1 MDEQQFIKSS
11 GTFIDSQLI
20 ILNDIY
26 NRCLRVV
33 GALVTFKV
41 VLQVLKSEL
50 ETKHE
55 ISEVSDDKPLQMQEL
70 SGGAFAMES
79 KLLGEVSE
87 IKDPEEQTKRVLE
100 LLNQRWPYF
109 YHNLKLVIDLST
121 AALVQ
126 LKRAEKIVSDEGL
139 EISIM
144 TGDSTP
150 IDPSILEKLNQL
162 LASVATLKQ
171 SLKNATKDSF
181 EDMALALKLLVTIH
195 PALKNDSIVIE
206 NKEIILL
213 IFRAM
218 SKHFQFIFKIVEE
231 IVVILEKGDALPD
244 LLNFSL

>member
-1 MDEQQFIKSS
+1 MDEQKFIKSC
-11 GTFIDSQLI
+11 GNFIDSQLI
-20 ILNDIY
+20 LLNDIY
-26 NRCLRVV
+26 NRCLRLV

-55 ISEVSDDKPLQMQEL
+55 ISEVYDDTKPPMQEL

-79 KLLGEVSE
+79 KLIGEISD
-87 IKDPEEQTKRVLE
+87 IKDPEEQTKKVLE

-121 AALVQ
+121 ASLVQ
-126 LKRAEKIVSDEGL
+126 LKRAERIVSEEGL
-139 EISIM
+139 EISMM
-144 TGDSTP
+144 TGDETP
-150 IDPSILEKLNQL
+150 SDPATLEKLNQL
-162 LASVATLKQ
+162 IASVVTLKQ

-181 EDMALALKLLVTIH
+181 EDMALALKLLVIVL
-195 PALKNDSIVIE
+195 PSLKNESVLFE
-206 NKEIILL
+206 NKDIIVL

-231 IVVILEKGDALPD
+231 VVVILEKGNELPE
-244 LLNFSL
+244 LLNFTL